1 MFKNRKKRV
10 RKTKMR
16 SYRQL
21 RQVLLAFG
29 MAGLVMGIGLIV
41 FFGFQ
46 RHLKLAG
53 VGVIYVLVSV
63 LMLGIRGVLTH
74 IGEINR
80 QRRFNSQARRMQS
93 S

>member
-1 MFKNRKKRV
+1 M

-53 VGVIYVLVSV
+53 VGVIYMLVSV
-63 LMLGIRGVLTH
+63 LILGIRGVLTH

-80 QRRFNSQARRMQS
+80 QRRFSSRAKRMQS